1 MNDKS
6 ICTIYFSPVSVNQN
20 ESVCKHCH
28 LDKKQRRFMAGGGDS
43 GGAGPWSAE
52 NATANLNRLKV
63 CQHLTIDCQNA
74 QLQMNLTKTYLLPL
88 S

>member
-28 LDKKQRRFMAGGGDS
+28 LDKKQRRFMAGGGIP
-43 GGAGPWSAE
+43 GGLVREAQKTPP
-52 NATANLNRLKV
+52 
-63 CQHLTIDCQNA
+63 LT
-74 QLQMNLTKTYLLPL
+74 
-88 S
+88 